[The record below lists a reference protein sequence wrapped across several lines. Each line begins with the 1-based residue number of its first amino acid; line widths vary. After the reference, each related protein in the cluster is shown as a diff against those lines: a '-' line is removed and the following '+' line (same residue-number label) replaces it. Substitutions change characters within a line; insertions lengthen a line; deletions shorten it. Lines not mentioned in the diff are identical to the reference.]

1 MRSTYWF
8 VRCVFLSMAWP
19 WLFISIAAAG
29 WQPFE
34 WHWALRLLWIFLTMV
49 FVLNWPKDPRAK

>member
-1 MRSTYWF
+1 
-8 VRCVFLSMAWP
+8 MAWP